1 VAEVGYI
8 TTIWIKDHDWETW
21 RKFVELAKREGRSAS
36 ELIMNYVRDYV
47 ERHSKNPITPLD
59 KWVENPN
66 LVLFPTLGEPPDY
79 TKLREFPRSKL
90 AELRDNAKAYY
101 ELADQLTKWLALHER
116 DHIPLHIKDK
126 FCPFCEG

>member
-1 VAEVGYI
+1 MAKVKTISVKDAELH
-8 TTIWIKDHDWETW
+8 IWEE
-21 RKFVELAKREGRSAS
+21 FVKLAAREGRTAS
-36 ELIMNYVRDYV
+36 ELVMDWVKDYV

-79 TKLREFPRSKL
+79 RALKEWPRDKLR
-90 AELRDNAKAYY
+90 ELRDNARAYY
-101 ELADQLTKWLALHER
+101 SLSEDLLRWLSIHER
-116 DHIPLHIKDK
+116 DHTPLNFRDK